1 VAMVVKA
8 MKQRIMCSYCGTI
21 NMIDAPV
28 LCEELYLC
36 YHCGDYL
43 IFDMEDCHSE
53 DSDFLDIFEEEDFED
68 FEDNL
73 RKPSIF

>member
-1 VAMVVKA
+1 

-43 IFDMEDCHSE
+43 IFDMEDCDSA
-53 DSDFLDIFEEEDFED
+53 DSDFLENFEGDDFDDFEGD
-68 FEDNL
+68 ADNP
-73 RKPSIF
+73 RKLSAS